1 VVRSTWTDLHVTARA
16 DEQTVDGIVTKT
28 HAVEIAIT
36 LHKYMY
42 AYIHTYTH
50 TYISMNEGEGVVLS
64 SAEQCEGNDHWH
76 EDDVGAIVELFI

>member
-1 VVRSTWTDLHVTARA
+1 MVRSTWTDLHVTARA

-42 AYIHTYTH
+42 AYIHTY
-50 TYISMNEGEGVVLS
+50 ISMNEGESVVLS

>member
-16 DEQTVDGIVTKT
+16 NEQTVDGIVTTT

-36 LHKYMY
+36 YINKINT
-42 AYIHTYTH
+42 YIHTYM
-50 TYISMNEGEGVVLS
+50 SMTEGESVVLS
-64 SAEQCEGNDHWH
+64 SSNAKEMNTGMKH